1 MTGRDSKVMLMQ
13 MITICYEI
21 AIKIKL
27 HLQHYFKEDSTSQGV
42 NPNQDALFR
51 NIRDYWH
58 STEGEMFIWFHESSH
73 AASDVRCCVSK
84 GCQFW
89 LGNRVNNGSA
99 ELGEVRQWVCIS
111 YSMENTSANCGDFSS
126 KWWKK
131 NYFLM
136 SSCDIFLWFHCLK
149 LLKLTANSPN

>member
-13 MITICYEI
+13 MITLSSET

-42 NPNQDALFR
+42 NPDALFR

-58 STEGEMFIWFHESSH
+58 SREGEVFNRFSERSH
-73 AASDVRCCVSK
+73 AASDIRCCVFK

-89 LGNRVNNGSA
+89 LGNRVNKGSA

-136 SSCDIFLWFHCLK
+136 SSCDILLWFHCLK
-149 LLKLTANSPN
+149 LLNLTANSPN